1 MRNEISP
8 IEGIFLFLFG
18 GGGEGACLAFL
29 VKTYFSVIFSL
40 FQMARLEEARNECL
54 IKSLLIIQSCWRR
67 YKRKLTKQR
76 KAAAVTIQSGE
87 CLTVVS

>member
-1 MRNEISP
+1 MFGFPRQNSFFC
-8 IEGIFLFLFG
+8 IFL
-18 GGGEGACLAFL
+18 
-29 VKTYFSVIFSL
+29 L

-54 IKSLLIIQSCWRR
+54 VKSLLIIQSCWRR
-67 YKRKLTKQR
+67 YKRKLTKKR

>member
-1 MRNEISP
+1 MR
-8 IEGIFLFLFG
+8 FLQSREFFCFCLEG
-18 GGGEGACLAFL
+18 GGGRALAWL
-29 VKTYFSVIFSL
+29 SSSKPIFSIFLL

-54 IKSLLIIQSCWRR
+54 VKSLWIIQSCWRR
-67 YKRKLTKQR
+67 YKRKLTKKR